1 LLGGLALRFEIYQ
14 GPAYAFQAEEEH
26 VMVANPLLLAAPEN
40 LSIFDPVS
48 PQGEA
53 IRNLSVLVLA
63 ITGFIFVAVEGILIY
78 SLIRFRRRS
87 AARLPPAQPLCREN
101 GREESERAVSGEV
114 VGAVPGPESEPPQV
128 YGSKP
133 IEIAWTSAP
142 ALVVFVLVL
151 VSARTL
157 WEVNVP
163 PPTPRAGDN
172 TLFVTVVGR
181 QWWWEYTYDY
191 YNGQPLV
198 TTANEPLTTANE
210 LHIPA
215 GEGKV
220 DRPVFLTL
228 KSADVCH
235 SFWVPRL
242 GGKTDLIPGR
252 INSMTFQTK
261 QPGLYLGQCA
271 EYCGTQHANML
282 LRVYVDSPGDF
293 EKWLENQRQPAV
305 EPAVG
310 DDAVRAARSAFLGQS
325 CVNCHRVRG
334 TTAQGSYG
342 PDLTHLMSRETLAS
356 GMIENAPPARAR
368 ENLRRWVVNPQEIKP
383 GCLMPAFGLSAQDC
397 NDIVGY
403 LLTLR

>member
-1 LLGGLALRFEIYQ
+1 LISLPALRTLWLLDGIPHRENHPRARSRRVKK
-14 GPAYAFQAEEEH
+14 GATA
-26 VMVANPLLLAAPEN
+26 VNLLAQST
-40 LSIFDPVS
+40 SIFDPAS
-48 PQGEA
+48 PPAES
-53 IRNLSVLVLA
+53 IRSLSVLVLA

-78 SLIRFRRRS
+78 SIVRFRRR
-87 AARLPPAQPLCREN
+87 AAAGTSLPP
-101 GREESERAVSGEV
+101 ESAGESGTHEM
-114 VGAVPGPESEPPQV
+114 EPPQV

-133 IEIAWTSAP
+133 IEIAWTAAP

-163 PPTPRAGDN
+163 PPSPREGDD

-181 QWWWEYTYDY
+181 QWWWEFTYDR
-191 YNGQPLV
+191 YNGRELGF
-198 TTANEPLTTANE
+198 TTANE

-215 GEGKV
+215 GEQGV
-220 DRPVFLTL
+220 PRRVYLTL

-252 INSMTFQTK
+252 TNSMWFQTDR
-261 QPGLYLGQCA
+261 PGLYLGQCA

-282 LRVYVDSPGDF
+282 IRVVVDSPSDF
-293 EKWLENQRQPAV
+293 EAWLAKERKPAV
-305 EPAVG
+305 EQPDVTAG
-310 DDAVRAARSAFLGQS
+310 RAAFLGQS

-334 TTAQGSYG
+334 TPARGSYA
-342 PDLTHLMSRETLAS
+342 PDLTHLMSRKTLAS
-356 GMIENAPPARAR
+356 GMVENTP
-368 ENLRRWVVNPQEIKP
+368 ENLRRWVADPRQIKP
-383 GCLMPAFGLSAQDC
+383 GCLMPAFGLGDRERE
-397 NDIVGY
+397 DIVRY